1 MLTAG
6 YEVNLYVQPRLI
18 FVFKASIKL
27 YGRTSRG
34 RESVEVNRF
43 AAVCSKVYL
52 WEVLI
57 VL

>member
-6 YEVNLYVQPRLI
+6 CEVNLYVQSRLL
-18 FVFKASIKL
+18 FVFKVSIKL
-27 YGRTSRG
+27 CDRTSRG
-34 RESVEVNRF
+34 RESEEGNRF
-43 AAVCSKVYL
+43 AAVRSKVYL

>member
-6 YEVNLYVQPRLI
+6 YEVNLYVQHRLI
-18 FVFKASIKL
+18 FVFKVSIKL

-34 RESVEVNRF
+34 RESVEMNRF
-43 AAVCSKVYL
+43 AAVRCKSYL